1 MVRQP
6 AFLAQAQLADLF
18 AGPARNVMIF
28 FSDLFGIR
36 EIYNRP
42 GTVSEENW
50 SLRLPRDYPSVYL
63 ERVAV
68 DRAANLPLALT
79 LALRARGETPRSSAL
94 LRRLERV
101 AEALRRGGVALE

>member
-6 AFLAQAQLADLF
+6 AFLAQAQFADLF

-50 SLRLPRDYPSVYL
+50 NLRLPRHYRSVYL

-68 DRAANLPLALT
+68 DRAANLPLALS
-79 LALRARGETPRSSAL
+79 LALRARGETPLGSTL
-94 LRRLERV
+94 VGRLERL
-101 AEALRRGGVALE
+101 AEALRRGGVSLE

>member
-1 MVRQP
+1 MVREP
-6 AFLAQAQLADLF
+6 GFLAQAQFADLF

-28 FSDLFGIR
+28 FSDFFGIR

-50 SLRLPRDYPSVYL
+50 SLRLSRRYRSEYL

-68 DRAANLPLALT
+68 DRAANLPLALA
-79 LALRARGETPRSSAL
+79 LALRTRGEMPCSSAL
-94 LRRLERV
+94 AGRLEQLT
-101 AEALRRGGVALE
+101 EALRRGDVSLD